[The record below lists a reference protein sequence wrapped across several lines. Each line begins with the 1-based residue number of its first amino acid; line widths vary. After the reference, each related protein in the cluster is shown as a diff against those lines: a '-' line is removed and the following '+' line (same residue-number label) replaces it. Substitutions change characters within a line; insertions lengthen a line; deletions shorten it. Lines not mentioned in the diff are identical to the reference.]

1 MSVNKKNISLLI
13 KCLIKIKAPMYI
25 DKYLWR
31 NSDDIDAMKWLSH
44 KKFLR
49 YKNIGRHFKIY
60 RSKHFYEIFEKI
72 KGLNENEIIKFL
84 KMEVNKDGNNTKRK
98 T

>member
-1 MSVNKKNISLLI
+1 MSVNRKNISFLI
-13 KCLIKIKAPMYI
+13 KYLIKIKTPLYI
-25 DKYLWR
+25 DKYVWR
-31 NSDDIDAMKWLSH
+31 NSDDIEAMIWLSH

-60 RSKHFYEIFEKI
+60 RSKHFYEIFEEI

-84 KMEVNKDGNNTKRK
+84 KMEATND
-98 T
+98 